1 MLQDID
7 LHLDHVAIETPRRA
21 AMQKFYSDQL
31 DLSVVGEGDDYVA
44 LEGRERRLVLIDGV
58 AQTLRYYALAAG
70 NQTDVNQARDRLV
83 GANISVGDC
92 AGEFGSRG
100 LSFRDP
106 DGVEIRVVTSS
117 PPNRGHAGLPGRLQ
131 HVVVATAQPVEMGE
145 FYQSVV
151 GMRLS
156 DYVLDADDRLMASFL
171 RSDAEHH
178 SYAAFRGEAAKLDH
192 FAFETNNWNDIRDW
206 ADHFARFETQIFWG
220 PGRHGIGNN
229 LFFMVHDPDGNKVE
243 ISNELD
249 VLPDDA
255 EPGKWG
261 QNYKAYN
268 LWGEAAIR
276 L

>member
-7 LHLDHVAIETPRRA
+7 LHLDHVALETPQRA
-21 AMQKFYSDQL
+21 VLQTFYCDQL
-31 DLSVVGEGDDYVA
+31 DLTVVAEGDGFVA
-44 LEGRERRLVLIDGV
+44 LEGRERRLVLIDGAV
-58 AQTLRYYALAAG
+58 QTLRHYALAAA
-70 NQTDVNQARDRLV
+70 TKSDVDRTREIL
-83 GANISVGDC
+83 GEANIALNDV
-92 AGEFGSRG
+92 AGEFGSEG
-100 LSFRDP
+100 LAFKDP

-117 PPNRGHAGLPGRLQ
+117 PANKDHAGLPGRLQ
-131 HVVVATAQPVEMGE
+131 HVVVTTAQPVEMGE

-156 DYVLDADDRLMASFL
+156 DYVLDTDDRLMASFL

-178 SYAAFRGEAAKLDH
+178 SYAAFRGETAKLDH
-192 FAFETNNWNDIRDW
+192 FAFETNDWNDIRDW

-229 LFFMVHDPDGNKVE
+229 LFFMVRDPDGNKVE

-261 QNYKAYN
+261 QSYKAYN

>member
-7 LHLDHVAIETPRRA
+7 LHLDHIAIETPQRA
-21 AMQKFYSDQL
+21 AMKTFYCDQL
-31 DLSVVGEGDDYVA
+31 DLSVAGEGDGYVA
-44 LEGRERRLVLIDGV
+44 LEGRERRLVLLDGV

-70 NQTDVNQARDRLV
+70 KSADVDKARESLGGGNVAVSDV
-83 GANISVGDC
+83 
-92 AGEFGSRG
+92 AGEFGSEG
-100 LSFRDP
+100 LAFKDP
-106 DGVEIRVVTSS
+106 DGVQIRVVTSS
-117 PPNRGHAGLPGRLQ
+117 PPNKEHAGLPGRLQ
-131 HVVVATAQPVEMGE
+131 HVVAATAQPAEMGE

-156 DYVLDADDRLMASFL
+156 DFVLDADDRLMASFL

-192 FAFETNNWNDIRDW
+192 FAMETDNWNDIRDW

-229 LFFMVHDPDGNKVE
+229 LFFMVRDPDGNKVE
-243 ISNELD
+243 ISNELV
-249 VLPDDA
+249 VLSDDA

-261 QNYKAYN
+261 QGYKAYN
-268 LWGEAAIR
+268 LWGEAAVR